1 MYPRDTR
8 AAADT
13 DTFTQRAITARQ
25 AAHFPLSLS
34 LPSPSPCFLLSIV
47 RGRHFWRVIAI
58 DALCF
63 CRKYLT
69 DAHANHSWTETGRAE
84 RERGEAWGERVGTPA
99 MLYTGCSEC
108 LGTSRAASCHMQH
121 ATGNRQQMRH
131 ADKAYNASTSI
142 MMQYQGLWGRTRS
155 S

>member
-1 MYPRDTR
+1 MQITVG
-8 AAADT
+8 
-13 DTFTQRAITARQ
+13 QRQ
-25 AAHFPLSLS
+25 
-34 LPSPSPCFLLSIV
+34 
-47 RGRHFWRVIAI
+47 G
-58 DALCF
+58 
-63 CRKYLT
+63 
-69 DAHANHSWTETGRAE
+69 EQ

-99 MLYTGCSEC
+99 MLCTGCSKC
-108 LGTSRAASCHMQH
+108 LGTSHAASCHMQH